1 MKRLV
6 LWGLLASSPAVL
18 WGQKKEDI
26 LSIQRDV
33 ATLQDQVKQ
42 LQHSQD
48 EKMAA
53 MQTLLQQAV
62 DASRGVATGLSAMQK
77 DVDSK
82 LSDAQGKLVAP
93 MATVGSKVDQMADD
107 LRSVSTNVADL
118 MRRMTA
124 LDSKL
129 ADVSSAIRTLQA
141 GAPQVP
147 PPPPGQAQS
156 AAPPDRETLW
166 QNAYR
171 DYSSGKPELA
181 LTEFAD
187 YTKYFPTT
195 AEAPAAQYYIGYIY
209 YNNGQYPDAI
219 KAFEAVEP
227 FPENPK
233 TPEALYYKA
242 VSLQKTEQRTE
253 AGAAYKEFLR
263 RYPRSEHAE
272 FAHKALQA
280 LGLEHKPAAKKK

>member
-1 MKRLV
+1 MKRL
-6 LWGLLASSPAVL
+6 LCLGLALGTAMV

-53 MQTLLQQAV
+53 MQSMLQQAV
-62 DASRGVATGLSAMQK
+62 DASRSVATGLSAMQR
-77 DVDSK
+77 DVDGK
-82 LSDAQGKLVAP
+82 LNDAQGKLVAP

-118 MRRMTA
+118 VRRMGA

-129 ADVSSAIRTLQA
+129 ADISSAIRTLQS
-141 GAPQVP
+141 GPPQAP
-147 PPPPGQAQS
+147 PPPAGATG

-166 QNAYR
+166 QNGYR

-187 YTKYFPTT
+187 YVKYFHDT

-209 YNNGQYPDAI
+209 YNNNQYPDAI

-242 VSLQKTEQRTE
+242 VSLQKTGEKADAVT
-253 AGAAYKEFLR
+253 AYREYLR
-263 RYPRSEHAE
+263 RYARQEHADD
-272 FAHKALQA
+272 ARKAL
-280 LGLEHKPAAKKK
+280 LTLDRKPTAAKKH